1 MADTNTLEINQDG
14 KAVFDHI
21 YDAPDPRQYYLT
33 LGRYNYLIPDAS
45 KSVFLRL
52 YDAYRTMRS
61 ATRLNVVDVGCSYGI
76 NAALHKFGL
85 SMSEVQARFA
95 AKTAEQVS
103 TDDLRDDDHRF
114 FRALELQEDL
124 VFTGVDVAENAVRY
138 ATETRILDGAVTQD
152 LERNSLNDS
161 AKLAIDGA
169 DFVISTGAVGYV
181 GRATFERI
189 AEAGPSRPWIA
200 AFVLRQFSFRPIASM
215 LAERG
220 YTTELLEDAI
230 FPQRRFVNLEERRE
244 AIGRLKGM
252 GRPPTPLERD
262 GWFAANFFL
271 ARPTAEAE
279 AWPLEDLLPSQKL
292 PSATIKH

>member
-1 MADTNTLEINQDG
+1 MFDSNALEINQDG

-33 LGRYNYLIPDAS
+33 LGKYNYLIPDAS

-61 ATRLNVVDVGCSYGI
+61 ATRLNIVDVGCSYGI

-85 SMSEVQARFA
+85 SMSELQARYA

-103 TDDLRDDDHRF
+103 TDELRIDDHRF

-124 VFTGVDVAENAVRY
+124 VFTGLDVAENAVRY
-138 ATETRILDGAVTQD
+138 AVETRLLDGAVTQD
-152 LERNSLNDS
+152 LEQQALGSS
-161 AKLAIDGA
+161 ATLAVDGA

-189 AEAGPSRPWIA
+189 AEAGTTRPWIA
-200 AFVLRQFSFRPIASM
+200 AFVLRQFSFAPIATM

-220 YTTELLEDAI
+220 YTTELLDDAI

-244 AIGRLKGM
+244 AIGKLKGM
-252 GRPPTPLERD
+252 DRQPTPLEHD

-271 ARPTAEAE
+271 ARPTEEAR
-279 AWPLEDLLPSQKL
+279 AWPLEEILPSQML

>member
-1 MADTNTLEINQDG
+1 MIDTDRLEINPDG

-33 LGRYNYLIPDAS
+33 LGKYSYLIPDAS

-85 SMSEVQARFA
+85 SMSELQARYA
-95 AKTAEQVS
+95 AKSAEQVS
-103 TDDLRDDDHRF
+103 TDELRIDDHRF

-124 VFTGVDVAENAVRY
+124 VFTGLDVAENAVRY
-138 ATETRILDGAVTQD
+138 AVETRILDGAVTED
-152 LERNSLNDS
+152 LEHQALSDS
-161 AKLAIDGA
+161 AMLAIDGA
-169 DFVISTGAVGYV
+169 DLVISTGAIGYV

-189 AEAGPSRPWIA
+189 AEVGTSRPWIA
-200 AFVLRQFSFRPIASM
+200 AFVLRQFSFAPIASM

-230 FPQRRFVNLEERRE
+230 FPQRRFVNGEERRE
-244 AIGRLKGM
+244 AIVKLKGM
-252 GRPPTPLERD
+252 DRQPTPLERD

-271 ARPTAEAE
+271 ARPTNEAE

-292 PSATIKH
+292 PSATIKN

>member
-1 MADTNTLEINQDG
+1 MIDTDTLRINEHG
-14 KAVFDHI
+14 KADFDHI

-61 ATRLNVVDVGCSYGI
+61 ATRLNIVDVGCSYGI
-76 NAALHKFGL
+76 NAALQKFGL
-85 SMSEVQARFA
+85 SMSELQARYA
-95 AKTAEQVS
+95 AKAAEQVS
-103 TDDLRDDDHRF
+103 TDKLREDDHRF

-124 VFTGVDVAENAVRY
+124 VFTGLDVAENAVKY
-138 ATETRILDGAVTQD
+138 ATETRILDGAVTQN
-152 LERNSLNDS
+152 LEDQPLNES
-161 AKLAIDGA
+161 ARLAIDGA

-189 AEAGPSRPWIA
+189 AEVGPSRPWIA
-200 AFVLRQFSFRPIASM
+200 AFVLRQFSFAPIASM
-215 LAERG
+215 LADRG
-220 YTTELLEDAI
+220 YTTELLDDAI
-230 FPQRRFVNLEERRE
+230 FPQRRFVSLEERAE
-244 AIGRLKGM
+244 AIGRLKGLD
-252 GRPPTPLERD
+252 RRPTPLERD

-271 ARPTAEAE
+271 SRPSDEAE

-292 PSATIKH
+292 PSATIRH